1 MASSNKY
8 VEENYTKASYGKFIE
23 ALEKAKDI
31 LNDLASVSQDDIDNA
46 KLNLINSITELVNI
60 KDLVDVINRANS
72 IIESNVEYTEETIQ
86 ALKEM
91 LDNAKK
97 VLANEVST
105 QDEVNKALEDL
116 NKAIDN
122 LEVKEEPAKPSKPS
136 NPSGDNADGETVK
149 TGDTQGS
156 KVLLFASIA
165 IIAGIACVYF
175 RKKRTVK

>member
-1 MASSNKY
+1 
-8 VEENYTKASYGKFIE
+8 
-23 ALEKAKDI
+23 
-31 LNDLASVSQDDIDNA
+31 
-46 KLNLINSITELVNI
+46 
-60 KDLVDVINRANS
+60 
-72 IIESNVEYTEETIQ
+72 
-86 ALKEM
+86 M

-122 LEVKEEPAKPSKPS
+122 LEVKEEPAKPGTLQIHQ
-136 NPSGDNADGETVK
+136 GDNVDGETVK

-165 IIAGIACVYF
+165 IIAGIACVYL
-175 RKKRTVK
+175 KKKTVK